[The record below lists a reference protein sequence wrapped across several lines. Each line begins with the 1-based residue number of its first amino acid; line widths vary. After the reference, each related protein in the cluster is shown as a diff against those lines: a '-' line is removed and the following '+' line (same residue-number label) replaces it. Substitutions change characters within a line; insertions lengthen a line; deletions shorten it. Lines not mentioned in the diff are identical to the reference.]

1 MGDEGLGRAGSG
13 GPGEGADGPPGS
25 RMDGELAPVPSLAQL
40 RAAVRRG
47 RVHIGT
53 GWPLLDLLGGGLVVG
68 TTTVVAAPAQLRA
81 QVLGRIAAWA
91 AGESWRTVLASTLR
105 SREELL
111 LDVAAGGLGLS
122 AAALMESDLHD
133 AWLDARMRVLDLS
146 VHGGATAAA
155 DFAETMESRRPTVAV
170 VDGYDL
176 DDDPWDEVLHTRAS
190 RVVMWPPPS
199 IEPAVYPLRHRCAL
213 VVGLESTSMRPT
225 HVADAASFIT
235 FVPRDEFSRVDV
247 AVTTDGRRQTRT
259 VLLRDRLLPPPRSV
273 PAQLRRRGVV
283 NIWEERLPQEIDRF
297 AGILG
302 ADAFD
307 VEHVPDEDPTGG

>member
-1 MGDEGLGRAGSG
+1 MGDEGLGHGGSG
-13 GPGEGADGPPGS
+13 EPGGGEDGPGVS
-25 RMDGELAPVPSLAQL
+25 RLDGELAPVPSLAQL

-47 RVHIGT
+47 RVRIGT

-68 TTTVVAAPAQLRA
+68 TTTVVSAPEQLRS

-146 VHGGATAAA
+146 VHGGATAAV
-155 DFAETMESRRPTVAV
+155 DFAGTMENRRPTLAV

-176 DDDPWDEVLHTRAS
+176 DAEPWDEVLHTRAS
-190 RVVMWPPPS
+190 QVVMWPPPT
-199 IEPAVYPLRHRCAL
+199 IEAAVYPLRHRCAL
-213 VVGLESTSMRPT
+213 VVGLESVMMRST
-225 HVADAASFIT
+225 HVPHAAT
-235 FVPRDEFSRVDV
+235 YVTLVPRDESSRVEI

-259 VLLRDRLLPPPRSV
+259 VLLRDRLLPPPKSV

-307 VEHVPDEDPTGG
+307 VEHVPDDDTT